1 MPGCALTAPVPRGGS
16 DDDASSLAE
25 DLPLRRGL
33 GADEWPELPPIG
45 RYDAG
50 SDGWIEV
57 RTCVCGRSLATADA
71 DLGLEGG
78 AEPPASDR
86 VARTAVCP

>member
-1 MPGCALTAPVPRGGS
+1 MTT
-16 DDDASSLAE
+16 
-25 DLPLRRGL
+25 LPPWPKTCPCGEVWART
-33 GADEWPELPPIG
+33 EWPELPPIG